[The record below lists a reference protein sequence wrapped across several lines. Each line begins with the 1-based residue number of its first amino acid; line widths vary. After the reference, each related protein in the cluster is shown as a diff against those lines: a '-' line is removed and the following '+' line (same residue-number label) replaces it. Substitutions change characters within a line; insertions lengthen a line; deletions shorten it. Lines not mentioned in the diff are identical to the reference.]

1 VKSRAILVPLNVLK
15 VKEKTMSATVIKDLK
30 KPWKVGGKEAMDIEL
45 REPSVQDLVE
55 AEKDANPAVGP
66 NAFNVALACRT
77 MVRAGEFTGPFVV
90 SHFNSMGARQWYVVR
105 EAMQEAEAL
114 GEA

>member
-1 VKSRAILVPLNVLK
+1 
-15 VKEKTMSATVIKDLK
+15 MSATVIKTLP
-30 KPWKVGGKEAMDIEL
+30 KPWKVGGKDALEL
-45 REPSVQDLVE
+45 EFREPTVEDLMDS
-55 AEKDANPAVGP
+55 EKDSNPALGP

-77 MVRAGEFTGPFVV
+77 LLRAGEFTGPFVA
-90 SHFNSMGARQWYVVR
+90 SHFKTMGARSWYAVR